1 MQTLPQMFCEKRASS
16 TFKTNSASATA
27 AFLSV
32 HPDYKPYINRGE
44 HKHGVG
50 NAVGTLGF
58 ADELI
63 ALIACPLW
71 GVISDRIGVRAVCVL
86 GYTIIALALVLFV
99 QAHNV
104 FPQLLFARMFF
115 SIGGAA
121 TSTMVTAILPS
132 MITCRTLYNPQSPA
146 RTATPTNGPAF
157 SPSISSELT
166 ITQTRHQQTLARQS
180 SHSAG
185 PSQEPAPAR
194 LAGFVGLFTGFGAV
208 VALVLFLPL
217 PAVFRGRGIDP
228 GTSIAYSYY
237 VVAAIALI
245 VALSVIFGL
254 RNLAGEEGKGFS
266 NLLQA
271 KHTNSDGS
279 RRTENVSSAELLLDA
294 LRLGFKST
302 TLALGYVGGFVARA
316 SSVCISLFIPL
327 FVNAWFISS
336 GMCDKLPESSE
347 AVSLP
352 DTNQCQRAYV
362 VAAELT
368 GVSQTVA
375 LVFAPI
381 FGYMA
386 DRYPNFNSPLL
397 LAALIGVM
405 GYLGLANM
413 NSPDPKAS
421 GGSPWVFFVVALLGI
436 SQIGAIVC
444 SLGLLG
450 RSVLEVDF
458 APRSFSNAE
467 APHLDSMLRPK
478 TTISN
483 ETGNST
489 QKMHPSRPAAGN
501 DTDAQETSALL
512 GDGPPGSISRQHL
525 KGSIAGVY
533 SLAGG
538 TGILLLTKLGGHLF
552 DQLSPS
558 APFYMLAIFNGILFI
573 FGLTCGI
580 IKWRYRE

>member
-1 MQTLPQMFCEKRASS
+1 MLQ
-16 TFKTNSASATA
+16 
-27 AFLSV
+27 
-32 HPDYKPYINRGE
+32 
-44 HKHGVG
+44 
-50 NAVGTLGF
+50 
-58 ADELI
+58 
-63 ALIACPLW
+63 
-71 GVISDRIGVRAVCVL
+71 VCVL

-104 FPQLLFARMFF
+104 FPQLLLARMFF

-121 TSTMVTAILPS
+121 SSTMVTAILPS
-132 MITCRTLYNPQSPA
+132 MITPRKLYDSQSPA
-146 RTATPTNGPAF
+146 RTATPTNGSAF

-166 ITQTRHQQTLARQS
+166 ITQIRHQQTLARQS
-180 SHSAG
+180 VDSAR

-194 LAGFVGLFTGFGAV
+194 LAGFVGLFTGFGALL
-208 VALVLFLPL
+208 ALVLFLPL

-228 GTSIAYSYY
+228 ATSVVYSYY
-237 VVAAIALI
+237 VVAA
-245 VALSVIFGL
+245 VALTVAFSVVFGL
-254 RNLAGEEGKGFS
+254 RNLSGEEGKGFS
-266 NLLQA
+266 NLLKA
-271 KHTNSDGS
+271 KHTKSDGS
-279 RRTENVSSAELLLDA
+279 TRVENVSYAKMLLDA
-294 LRLGFKST
+294 LRLGFKSS

-316 SSVCISLFIPL
+316 SSVGISLFIPL
-327 FVNAWFISS
+327 FVNAWFISC
-336 GMCDKLPESSE
+336 GNRLPEKSE

-352 DTNQCQRAYV
+352 DTKQCQRAYV

-386 DRYPNFNSPLL
+386 DRYPNFNTPLL

-405 GYLGLANM
+405 GYLGLANLK
-413 NSPDPKAS
+413 SPDPKAS
-421 GGSPWVFFVVALLGI
+421 GGSYWVFFVVALLGI

-450 RSVLEVDF
+450 RSVLEADF
-458 APRSFSNAE
+458 APRSFSKAE
-467 APHLDSMLRPK
+467 VPPLDSMLRPNI
-478 TTISN
+478 TIGN

-489 QKMHPSRPAAGN
+489 QNIHSSRPAAGD
-501 DTDAQETSALL
+501 DTDAHETSALL
-512 GDGPPGSISRQHL
+512 GDGPSGKFSRQHL

-538 TGILLLTKLGGHLF
+538 AGILLLTKLGGHLF

-558 APFYMLAIFNGILFI
+558 APFYMLAIFNGILFV
-573 FGLTCGI
+573 FGLVCGV
-580 IKWRYRE
+580 IKWRYREE

>member
-1 MQTLPQMFCEKRASS
+1 M
-16 TFKTNSASATA
+16 
-27 AFLSV
+27 
-32 HPDYKPYINRGE
+32 
-44 HKHGVG
+44 
-50 NAVGTLGF
+50 
-58 ADELI
+58 
-63 ALIACPLW
+63 
-71 GVISDRIGVRAVCVL
+71 L

-121 TSTMVTAILPS
+121 SSTMVTAILPS
-132 MITCRTLYNPQSPA
+132 MITPRKLYDPQSRT

-166 ITQTRHQQTLARQS
+166 ITQSRHQQTWARQS
-180 SHSAG
+180 LHLAG
-185 PSQEPAPAR
+185 PSQEPTPAR
-194 LAGFVGLFTGFGAV
+194 LAGFVGLFTGLGAL

-217 PAVFRGRGIDP
+217 PAVFRGRDIDP
-228 GTSIAYSYY
+228 GTSVAFSYY
-237 VVAAIALI
+237 VVAA
-245 VALSVIFGL
+245 VALTVAFSIVFGL
-254 RNLAGEEGKGFS
+254 QNLAGEEDKGFS
-266 NLLQA
+266 KLIKA
-271 KHTNSDGS
+271 KHTNIDGS
-279 RRTENVSSAELLLDA
+279 RRVVNVSYAKLLLDA
-294 LRLGFKST
+294 LRLAFKST

-316 SSVCISLFIPL
+316 SSVGISLFIPL

-336 GMCDKLPESSE
+336 GICDKLPEKSE
-347 AVSLP
+347 TVSLP

-375 LVFAPI
+375 LIFAPI

-386 DRYPNFNSPLL
+386 DRSPNFHTPLL

-405 GYLGLANM
+405 GYLGLANLS
-413 NSPDPKAS
+413 SPDPKAS
-421 GGSPWVFFVVALLGI
+421 GGGLWVFFVVALLGI

-450 RSVLEVDF
+450 RSVLEADF
-458 APRSFSNAE
+458 TPQSSNAE
-467 APHLDSMLRPK
+467 APSLDSMLRPNI
-478 TTISN
+478 TVRN

-489 QKMHPSRPAAGN
+489 QNTHPSRPAAGN
-501 DTDAQETSALL
+501 GTDLHEMSALL
-512 GDGPPGSISRQHL
+512 GDGRSENCSRQHL

-538 TGILLLTKLGGHLF
+538 AGILLLTKLGGHLF

-558 APFYMLAIFNGILFI
+558 APFYMLAIFNGILCI
-573 FGLTCGI
+573 FGLLCGI
-580 IKWRYRE
+580 IRWRYRE